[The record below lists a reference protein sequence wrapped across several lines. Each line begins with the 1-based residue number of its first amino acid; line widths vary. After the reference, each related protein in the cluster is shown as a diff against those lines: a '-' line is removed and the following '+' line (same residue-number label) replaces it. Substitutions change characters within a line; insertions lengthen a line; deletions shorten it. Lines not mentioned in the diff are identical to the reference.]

1 MNNIGHKIKS
11 RREQLNFSQEYIAE
25 HLGISQPAY
34 VKIEKGVTKLDFER
48 LIKISEI
55 LEIDVNELLE
65 KKYIVNNFKNTD
77 SSTAIGMVENLHQ
90 ENQKTNELLIQTL
103 FSQISNLKE
112 ENKRLISI
120 LENLSSNKK

>member
-1 MNNIGHKIKS
+1 MNNISNKIKL

-48 LIKISEI
+48 LLKISEI
-55 LEIDVNELLE
+55 LEIDINELLE
-65 KKYIVNNFKNTD
+65 KQYIVNNFKNSD
-77 SSTAIGMVENLHQ
+77 SSTAIGMVDNLHQ

-103 FSQISNLKE
+103 FSQISDLKE

-120 LENLSSNKK
+120 LEKLSSNK

>member
-1 MNNIGHKIKS
+1 MNNVSNKIKS

-34 VKIEKGVTKLDFER
+34 VKIEKGITKLDFER

-55 LEIDVNELLE
+55 LQIDINELLE
-65 KKYIVNNFKNTD
+65 KQYIVNNFKNSD

-90 ENQKTNELLIQTL
+90 ENHKTNELLIQTL
-103 FSQISNLKE
+103 FSQISDLKE

-120 LENLSSNKK
+120 VEKLSSNKK